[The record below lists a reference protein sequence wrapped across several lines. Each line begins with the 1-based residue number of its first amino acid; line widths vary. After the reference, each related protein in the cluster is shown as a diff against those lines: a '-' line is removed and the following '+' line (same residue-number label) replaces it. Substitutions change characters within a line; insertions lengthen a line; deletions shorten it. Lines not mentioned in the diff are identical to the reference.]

1 MGNVR
6 KLTPPI
12 LRGDGEG
19 CESKKSNLQG
29 KARVTRAREK
39 LVLIFLHPTSK
50 NDRKVKIA
58 L

>member
-1 MGNVR
+1 
-6 KLTPPI
+6 LQ
-12 LRGDGEG
+12 GDGEG

-29 KARVTRAREK
+29 KARVTRVREK

-50 NDRKVKIA
+50 KDRKIKIA

>member
-39 LVLIFLHPTSK
+39 LVLIFFHPTSK
-50 NDRKVKIA
+50 KDRKVKIA